1 VWLCFYRYRLF
12 LREQKY
18 VRPTAPPPME
28 LLPDIVV
35 VNLFNFRTD
44 DGRQGLPSRESQELF
59 TISLH
64 HPPEVLVRQGMK
76 AFGSYF

>member
-1 VWLCFYRYRLF
+1 
-12 LREQKY
+12 
-18 VRPTAPPPME
+18 ME

-44 DGRQGLPSRESQELF
+44 DGRQGLPWRESQELF